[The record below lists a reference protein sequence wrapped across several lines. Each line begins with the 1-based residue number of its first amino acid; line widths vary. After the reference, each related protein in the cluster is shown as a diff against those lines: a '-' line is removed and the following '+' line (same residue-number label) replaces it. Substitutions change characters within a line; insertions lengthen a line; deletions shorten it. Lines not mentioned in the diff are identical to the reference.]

1 MIRASVSH
9 QRWVYYAASVW
20 ALCFAAPHIWWAFG
34 SPFGFP
40 GGQANHRLWMT
51 TWWRYLYDVIVCLL
65 SILGAVVA
73 LALRPPG
80 HARLRRVFRALA
92 WMAAGL
98 LTLRGVAGL
107 IADGTSDPIWWPTF
121 LVGGIL
127 FGGVAWLSRTRTLTT
142 VAFDIGTNDGKP

>member
-51 TWWRYLYDVIVCLL
+51 SWWRYLYDVIVILL

-80 HARLRRVFRALA
+80 RARFGRIFIALA
-92 WMAAGL
+92 WIAAGL

-127 FGGVAWLSRTRTLTT
+127 FGGVAWRSRTHTLTSG
-142 VAFDIGTNDGKP
+142 ALDIGMNDATL